1 MTTVASKV
9 RRGRRTAPAS
19 VREVC
24 LIAAPASGWSEG
36 DRVIW
41 AGRTYRVEAT
51 QPDPG
56 PPDVRTDRAR
66 YIHLAPNRP

>member
-24 LIAAPASGWSEG
+24 LIAAPAAGWSEG
-36 DRVIW
+36 DRVVW
-41 AGRTYRVEAT
+41 AGRPYRVETT
-51 QPDPG
+51 QADPN
-56 PPDVRTDRAR
+56 PSDRAR